1 MTITVPVQS
10 YCGVSTSCRL
20 HCCCLGDFRNR
31 IHIRSKIHIST
42 EIPRQP
48 KILNNCLFFHRSS
61 NNSGELR
68 RPKSFSRHSRSS
80 EIPNN
85 VLEKMTHALSR
96 QNSSSPAR
104 GGVQEQSSTR
114 NCHALLDPY
123 ESNGKCQS
131 CSSSQRHK
139 CDKISDL
146 IVTVTH
152 SPTGKTNSYSTTESW
167 PKFLLR
173 PAKKTLSLS
182 GDTSHMT
189 EPCLRD
195 TQLCT
200 QQETCM

>member
-1 MTITVPVQS
+1 MSV
-10 YCGVSTSCRL
+10 SCRL

-31 IHIRSKIHIST
+31 IHIGSKILIIT
-42 EIPRQP
+42 EIPRHL
-48 KILNNCLFFHRSS
+48 KILNNCLFFYRSS
-61 NNSGELR
+61 KNIGELR
-68 RPKSFSRHSRSS
+68 QPKSFSRHSGSN

-85 VLEKMTHALSR
+85 VLEKMTRAVSR
-96 QNSSSPAR
+96 QNSSSSAR

-114 NCHALLDPY
+114 KCHALLDPY

-131 CSSSQRHK
+131 CSSNQRHK

-152 SPTGKTNSYSTTESW
+152 SPNGKTNSYSTTERW

-173 PAKKTLSLS
+173 PAKKTLALS
-182 GDTSHMT
+182 GDSSHVT

-195 TQLCT
+195 TQLCS

>member
-1 MTITVPVQS
+1 LS
-10 YCGVSTSCRL
+10 ASCRL
-20 HCCCLGDFRNR
+20 HCCCLGDFRYR
-31 IHIRSKIHIST
+31 IHIRIKS
-42 EIPRQP
+42 
-48 KILNNCLFFHRSS
+48 ILSLKYQENLNFYITACFFCRSS
-61 NNSGELR
+61 NNIGELR
-68 RPKSFSRHSRSS
+68 QPKSFSRHSRSS

-85 VLEKMTHALSR
+85 VLEKMTHAVSR
-96 QNSSSPAR
+96 QNSSSSAR

-131 CSSSQRHK
+131 CSSNQRHK

-152 SPTGKTNSYSTTESW
+152 SPNGKTNSYSTTERW

-173 PAKKTLSLS
+173 PAKNTLSLS
-182 GDTSHMT
+182 GDSSHMT
-189 EPCLRD
+189 EPCLRE
-195 TQLCT
+195 TQLCS

>member
-1 MTITVPVQS
+1 M
-10 YCGVSTSCRL
+10 
-20 HCCCLGDFRNR
+20 HCYCLGDFRNR
-31 IHIRSKIHIST
+31 IHTRSKILIIN

-48 KILNNCLFFHRSS
+48 KILKNCLFFYRSS
-61 NNSGELR
+61 NNIGELR
-68 RPKSFSRHSRSS
+68 RPKSFSRHSRSD

-85 VLEKMTHALSR
+85 VLEKMTRAVSR
-96 QNSSSPAR
+96 QNSSPSAR
-104 GGVQEQSSTR
+104 GVQEQSSTR
-114 NCHALLDPY
+114 NCYALIDPY
-123 ESNGKCQS
+123 ESNDKCQS
-131 CSSSQRHK
+131 CSSNQRQK

-152 SPTGKTNSYSTTESW
+152 SPNGKTNSYSTTERW

-182 GDTSHMT
+182 EDSSHVT

-195 TQLCT
+195 TQLCS